1 MWLLALGHRMSRSVP
16 SAVRWPPPRV
26 AISQRTC
33 HCQSPSW
40 RRLVAER
47 PAPGPGQPH
56 LDPPPCLVQSASRV
70 GRLLQAI
77 PMLSVR
83 ETLLENYLERAV
95 GLVTS
100 PPSVAS
106 VLGCL
111 MARPE

>member
-1 MWLLALGHRMSRSVP
+1 
-16 SAVRWPPPRV
+16 
-26 AISQRTC
+26 
-33 HCQSPSW
+33 
-40 RRLVAER
+40 
-47 PAPGPGQPH
+47 
-56 LDPPPCLVQSASRV
+56 
-70 GRLLQAI
+70 
-77 PMLSVR
+77 MLSVR